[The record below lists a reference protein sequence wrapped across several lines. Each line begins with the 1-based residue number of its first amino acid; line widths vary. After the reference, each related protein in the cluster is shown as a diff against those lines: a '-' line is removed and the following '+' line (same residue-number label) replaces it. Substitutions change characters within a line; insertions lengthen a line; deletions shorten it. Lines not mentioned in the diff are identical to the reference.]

1 MAQPVPQLPPV
12 PSDERVVTMPARY
25 RGAALSALPSAPP
38 SAGGMPSAA
47 LGERKFPL
55 VPVIIAGGAVV
66 LAAIAG
72 GAWWMLSAPAQP
84 TANVPVVSNTNANA
98 NRPVNRNANS
108 NANAN
113 TNANTNSNRNA
124 NQNSN
129 TNSAS
134 LFPEPEPTTET
145 PPTALA
151 PAASPVVRNA
161 PDSDADGLTDAEER
175 DIYLSDTAK
184 PDSDGDGYLDG
195 AEVFSLYS
203 PTAQQQTLLA
213 GGRVRVMAE
222 QRHGVETLAPAG
234 WVRQVVDA
242 ETGAVAWVSASG
254 DFVQMFTEENP
265 TNLTP
270 EAWYL
275 ARSPGVSRTLLVQIT
290 TASGLKGVKSPD
302 GLNAYITLPN
312 GRMLVATYN
321 VGTRT
326 EALYRRTFEMM
337 LNALKSTVVVSGSAT
352 STPR

>member
-1 MAQPVPQLPPV
+1 MAQPVVQLPPV
-12 PSDERVVTMPARY
+12 PADERVVTMPARY
-25 RGAALSALPSAPP
+25 RGAALSALPPQPAANAGAPTGP
-38 SAGGMPSAA
+38 S
-47 LGERKFPL
+47 GERKFPV
-55 VPVIIAGGAVV
+55 VPVIIAAGAVL

-84 TANVPVVSNTNANA
+84 AANAPVVANTNT
-98 NRPVNRNANS
+98 NRPANRNA

-113 TNANTNSNRNA
+113 TNANVNANTNRNTNTNA
-124 NQNSN
+124 N

-145 PPTALA
+145 PPPVIA
-151 PAASPVVRNA
+151 PPPSPVVRNA

-175 DIYLSDTAK
+175 DIYLSDAAK

-213 GGRVRVMAE
+213 GGRVRVMNE

-254 DFVQMFTEENP
+254 DFVQIFTEENP

-275 ARSPGVSRTLLVQIT
+275 ARSPGVSRTLLVQVA

-302 GLNAYITLPN
+302 GLNAYIALPD

-337 LNALKSTVVVSGSAT
+337 MNALKAPVAAAGSAS